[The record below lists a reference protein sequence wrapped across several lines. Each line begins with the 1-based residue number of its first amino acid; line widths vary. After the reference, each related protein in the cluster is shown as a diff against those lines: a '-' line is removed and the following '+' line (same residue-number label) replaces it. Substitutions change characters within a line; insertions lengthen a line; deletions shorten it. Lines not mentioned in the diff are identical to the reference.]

1 MKNLFLR
8 VTMTLALF
16 AVGFSAFA
24 QSTVTGTVKDAA
36 GEPVIGAAVQVQG
49 SQNGAVVNIDGEFT
63 LPGVNRGAVLVFSC
77 IGYANQ
83 EIVWNGGPVNVILEE
98 DTEMLEG
105 TVVTALGITREKK
118 TLGYAIQDVKGESL
132 LDSRESNLANA
143 LTGKVAGVSIVR
155 SSNGPGASSRIV
167 LRGNSSLT
175 GLNQPLIVIDG
186 VPMDNFVGASN
197 NDFWNP
203 SADMGSGLQDI
214 NPEDVESMT
223 VLKGASAAAL

>member
-1 MKNLFLR
+1 
-8 VTMTLALF
+8 MTLALL
-16 AVGFSAFA
+16 VGCTAAFA
-24 QSTVTGTVKDAA
+24 QSTVKGTVKDAA
-36 GEPVIGAAVQVQG
+36 GEPVIGAAVQVAGTHNGTITEVDG
-49 SQNGAVVNIDGEFT
+49 SFAP
-63 LPGVNRGAVLVFSC
+63 PGVRQGDKLEVSC
-77 IGYANQ
+77 IGYATQ
-83 EIVWNGGPVNVILEE
+83 TITWNGGAVNVILEE
-98 DTEMLEG
+98 DALMLEG

-132 LDSRESNLANA
+132 VDARESNLANA
-143 LTGKVAGVSIVR
+143 LTGKVAGLSIVR

-167 LRGNSSLT
+167 LRGNNSLT
-175 GLNQPLIVIDG
+175 GLNQPLIVVDG

-223 VLKGASAAAL
+223 